1 MEVKMFGV
9 PELIIVLVMVAVY
22 AVPLLAGI
30 WALVTLKRIQ
40 TGQEAVTAR
49 LQSIE
54 RLLQR
59 G

>member
-9 PELIIVLVMVAVY
+9 PELMIVLVMVAVY
-22 AVPLLAGI
+22 AVPLVAVI

-40 TGQEAVTAR
+40 TGQEAVQSR
-49 LQSIE
+49 LESIE